1 MTHILIV
8 ESFSTD
14 SSNLPEILK
23 SAGIEVS
30 TTASMADTL
39 EVVAKQPGPD
49 LVVVDAR
56 LPDGLAFEICHRLR
70 SPEIS
75 RRVPV
80 IIQTTAGIAEDVLRG
95 LEAGADGYVA
105 RRLPNEITVQ
115 RILRVLEQVSA
126 GSHSASN
133 ASEEVAGNIDSSP
146 AEIRFQDRDY
156 RLGTSRQQLLNVLVS
171 AFEDLARVNEHQET
185 ELNRRRKAEQRLRD
199 SEALYESLVENLP
212 LNLFRKDLDG
222 KLTFGNQRY
231 FELLKSSPEELIGL
245 TDYDLF
251 PDALADKYTADDRRI
266 IETREVYE
274 DTESHAGADGSR
286 LYVHVLKAPVYDAA
300 NNVIGVQGIFWDVT
314 DRHEAEAALE
324 RERFLLTSLME
335 SIPDNIFF
343 KDCEGRYLR
352 INRAMAERFGLDS
365 PEDAVG
371 KTALDFF
378 GEEYA
383 ARIRRDEQAIIKNG
397 KPVVGEEELANW
409 PNGTQTWVSVIQMP
423 IREDD
428 GTIAGLFGLSHD
440 ISDQKLAQQ
449 AMREARDAAEAAS
462 EAKSNFLANMS
473 HEIRTPM
480 NAIIGMTEL
489 VLDTS
494 LQPTQREYLS
504 MVQESGESL
513 LGVINDILDFSK
525 IEAGR
530 LELDPRPFSLREN
543 VGDTLKSLAVRAH
556 RGQIEVAC
564 HIGPDVPD
572 LLTGDAGR
580 LRQVVIN
587 LVGNAIKFTEHGEVI
602 VDVSNCTSDFGAGP
616 CPGLDSAPDEYP
628 EGSLWL
634 HFQVN
639 DTGVGIPE
647 DKLQRIF
654 EAFEQAD
661 TSMTRRYE
669 GTGLGLAI
677 SSRLVELMSGRI
689 WVESEVGQGST
700 FHFTVRFEPAPETF
714 LEHAEKPT
722 ASLDG
727 KRILVVDDNETN
739 CRILAEILRN
749 WLTRPTVVGDAA
761 TALEMLEKSQAAG
774 RPFDLLLTDA
784 NMPDTDG
791 FTLVQRLRARGDL
804 AAPVIM
810 MLTSGGRP
818 GDIALCTELK
828 ISSYLMKP
836 IKQSELF
843 DTIVEALN
851 VTSATDEGSSHG
863 AGPRPHSRVLNA
875 LLAEDSAVN
884 QRLAI
889 ALLEKWGH
897 KVTVAGTGK
906 LAVELWQQGGFDVIL
921 MDIQMPE
928 MDGHDATRAIRRLE
942 AGTGRRTPIIA
953 MTAHALKGDEEK
965 CLSVGM
971 DSYISKPIRA
981 PLLYD
986 KLADICDLAP
996 ADGIAASETASAD
1009 FLSSAEP
1016 STADNDIVDWDAALD
1031 VMGGD
1036 RELLGEILE
1045 AITEECPQQFGSLL
1059 QAISQRDSTTAR
1071 RAAHTI
1077 LGNMRAISANE
1088 AMDKASVVERLAKN
1102 SEFEALAQ
1110 PVEELRQATDAVYQ
1124 AINQFLAK

>member
-8 ESFSTD
+8 EEPAHD
-14 SSNLPEILK
+14 SSGLREFLNSSDFET
-23 SAGIEVS
+23 SVAANVS
-30 TTASMADTL
+30 DALAAAFGESS
-39 EVVAKQPGPD
+39 PC
-49 LVVVDAR
+49 LVMIDSR
-56 LPDGLAFEICHRLR
+56 LSEGGAFELCRRLR
-70 SPEIS
+70 SPEIP
-75 RRVPV
+75 RRIPV
-80 IIQTTAGIAEDVLRG
+80 IIQTTAGVAEEVLQG

-105 RRLPNEITVQ
+105 RGLPNEATAI
-115 RILRVLEQVSA
+115 RIRQVLEQVPA
-126 GSHSASN
+126 DQNSAS
-133 ASEEVAGNIDSSP
+133 SVDGESDL
-146 AEIRFQDRDY
+146 AEIRINDRDY
-156 RLGTSRQQLLNVLVS
+156 KLDTSRQQLLNVLVS
-171 AFEDLARVNEHQET
+171 AFEDLSRVNEHHEA
-185 ELNRRRKAEQRLRD
+185 ELARRREAEQRLKD
-199 SEALYESLVENLP
+199 SEALYESLVESLP
-212 LNLFRKDLDG
+212 LNLFRKNLDG

-231 FELLKSSPEELIGL
+231 FDLLKSSPEELIGL

-251 PDALADKYTADDRRI
+251 PEALADKYTADDRRV
-266 IETREVYE
+266 IESRDTYE
-274 DTESHAGADGSR
+274 DIESHAGADGSR

-300 NNVIGVQGIFWDVT
+300 DNVIGIQGIFWDVT
-314 DRHEAEAALE
+314 DRHEAEAALV
-324 RERFLLTSLME
+324 REQFLLKSLMQN
-335 SIPDNIFF
+335 IPDNIFF
-343 KDCEGRYLR
+343 KDCDGRYLR
-352 INRAMAERFGLDS
+352 INRVMADRFGLETPS
-365 PEDAVG
+365 DAVG
-371 KTALDFF
+371 KTARDFF
-378 GEEYA
+378 DDVYA
-383 ARIRRDEQAIIKNG
+383 DRIKRDEQQIIRSG
-397 KPVVGEEELANW
+397 MPVVGEEELVDW
-409 PNGTQTWVSVIQMP
+409 PNGSQTWVSVIQMP

-449 AMREARDAAEAAS
+449 AMQQARDAAEAAS

-513 LGVINDILDFSK
+513 LSVINDILDFSK

-556 RGQIEVAC
+556 REQIEVAC
-564 HIGPDVPD
+564 HIGPDVPEF
-572 LLTGDAGR
+572 LTGDAGR

-587 LVGNAIKFTEHGEVI
+587 LVGNAIKFTENGEVL
-602 VDVSNCTSDFGAGP
+602 VDVSNCTSDFGT
-616 CPGLDSAPDEYP
+616 SARSIES
-628 EGSLWL
+628 EGAEVDPPSADSLWL
-634 HFQVN
+634 HFQVT
-639 DTGVGIPE
+639 DTGVGIPKE
-647 DKLQRIF
+647 KLQRIF
-654 EAFEQAD
+654 DAFEQAD

-677 SSRLVELMSGRI
+677 SSRLVELMDGRI
-689 WVESEVGQGST
+689 WVESEIGKGST
-700 FHFTVRFEPAPETF
+700 FHFTMRFEPAPEAF
-714 LEHAEKPT
+714 LAQIGTST

-727 KRILVVDDNETN
+727 KRILVVDDNATN
-739 CRILAEILRN
+739 CRILDEILRN
-749 WLTRPTVVGDAA
+749 WLTRPVVVDGAA
-761 TALEMLEKSQAAG
+761 AAFQALEEAQAAG
-774 RPFDLLLTDA
+774 QPFDLLLTDA

-791 FTLVQRLRARGDL
+791 FTLVQQLREPGDL
-804 AAPVIM
+804 TVPVIM

-818 GDIALCTELK
+818 GDITRCGELR

-863 AGPRPHSRVLNA
+863 AGPRPHTRKLNT
-875 LLAEDSAVN
+875 LLAEDSTVN

-897 KVTVAGTGK
+897 DVTVAGTGK
-906 LAVELWQQGGFDVIL
+906 AAVESWQQGGFDVIL

-928 MDGHDATRAIRRLE
+928 MDGHDATRVIRDVE
-942 AGTGRRTPIIA
+942 AGTGQHIPIIA

-965 CLSVGM
+965 CLAVGM

-986 KLADICDLAP
+986 KLADICDLPP
-996 ADGIAASETASAD
+996 ADGSSPAD
-1009 FLSSAEP
+1009 PSPAPPAEEAFEDP
-1016 STADNDIVDWDAALD
+1016 SDDDVVDWDAALD
-1031 VMGGD
+1031 VVGGD

-1045 AITEECPQQFGSLL
+1045 AVVEEFPQQFALL
-1059 QAISQRDSTTAR
+1059 EKSIAEQDSGTAR

-1088 AMDKASVVERLAKN
+1088 AMDKASVVEGLARDA
-1102 SEFEALAQ
+1102 EFDALAE
-1110 PVEELRQATDAVYQ
+1110 PVEALRQATDSVYEAIRKFQ
-1124 AINQFLAK
+1124 AK